1 MSATRQGFITMH
13 AGQKRPSERG
23 TFWDVAAGQVQQLD
37 FALPRGSVIFG
48 RLTDDAG
55 EPLAGIHVTTLRVFY
70 SGNGARLR
78 PWTSMPYSGAT
89 DDRGEF
95 RIPGLGPGTYVLAAD
110 SQNNALG
117 ESYAT
122 TYYPGTTNLS
132 EARRFQ
138 IGLNEQLSANFSMMT
153 TRQVRVA
160 GQVRSSNGEPLHNY
174 RVLLRTETGLGT
186 KGGLV
191 TSGSFDV
198 GGVMPGAYTLDI
210 RPASMGGMPDFSN
223 QTEFASV
230 PIIVGEEDVSGLVI
244 TTGRGATMSGRVI
257 YDGTSES
264 RATQR
269 QSSRVVANILDGGF
283 GMRSPSADR
292 TNGVIAD
299 DGSFTITGVYGRILF
314 RTEAPGW
321 QLRSVILDGVDI
333 TDVPFDASGGG
344 SNKLE
349 IVLTDQRQRLIA
361 SVVHT
366 LGKPSERFSVLIFPS
381 TVKEG
386 SVPGRFITLNELT
399 DSTETFEISHLPAGE
414 YLRRSFYAGARRRT
428 IRYRLPRSHQAS
440 GDTVSVIPRPDHD
453 A

>member
-1 MSATRQGFITMH
+1 MTRARLLAGVLMPLWWALSAAGQTPSPHMPTGTPIPGIAAPPANPVASDAPAILHGRVVAADTGIAIRGAVVELHGTGRPGASVNRSAVTNREGRYRFEDIPPGSYAMSATRQGFITMH

-78 PWTSMPYSGAT
+78 PWTSMPYSGGT

-174 RVLLRTETGLGT
+174 RVLL
-186 KGGLV
+186 
-191 TSGSFDV
+191 
-198 GGVMPGAYTLDI
+198 
-210 RPASMGGMPDFSN
+210 
-223 QTEFASV
+223 
-230 PIIVGEEDVSGLVI
+230 
-244 TTGRGATMSGRVI
+244 
-257 YDGTSES
+257 
-264 RATQR
+264 
-269 QSSRVVANILDGGF
+269 
-283 GMRSPSADR
+283 
-292 TNGVIAD
+292 
-299 DGSFTITGVYGRILF
+299 
-314 RTEAPGW
+314 PGW

-333 TDVPFDASGGG
+333 TDVPFDASRGGT
-344 SNKLE
+344 NKLE

-361 SVVHT
+361 SVVHN

-399 DSTETFEISHLPAGE
+399 DSTETVEISHLPAGE
-414 YLRRSFYAGARRRT
+414 YYAAAFTRVPDDARFDPGFHEA
-428 IRYRLPRSHQAS
+428 IKPRATPFQLSPGQTTTLELS
-440 GDTVSVIPRPDHD
+440 LIE
-453 A
+453 